1 MKKIMRK
8 ILPVTVGAAALVV
21 GSLYMGN
28 PDPDEMSVLLL
39 ENIEALASGEDSARY
54 FCYGVGSVDC
64 PNGKKVEIVRTNFSL
79 DDYE

>member
-1 MKKIMRK
+1 MRK

-39 ENIEALASGEDSARY
+39 ENIEALASGEDSTRY
-54 FCYGVGSVDC
+54 FCYGVGSVD
-64 PNGKKVEIVRTNFSL
+64 
-79 DDYE
+79 YESWTGY